1 MVREDGT
8 GSVEPE
14 SARWCHGLAHL
25 GCRTSAPWMRP
36 LQARAAYVA
45 PESDRATLI
54 DAPII
59 LFDGAHQREAQ
70 RLAEEALGE
79 NG

>member
-1 MVREDGT
+1 
-8 GSVEPE
+8 
-14 SARWCHGLAHL
+14 
-25 GCRTSAPWMRP
+25 MRP

-59 LFDGAHQREAQ
+59 LFDGAHEREAE

-79 NG
+79 NA